1 MKKHIRFLLLISLL
15 VGESISCFSTNKPL
29 VKSDINWP
37 VYLAGQDLVWN
48 HVPQNYYEGA
58 YAGNGLLGTIFYKD
72 VAKPNTIRF
81 EIGRT
86 DVYDHRAGA
95 TNIYER
101 CRLPIGQLLLTSAG
115 NIVKANFR
123 THLWDAEITGE
134 IETTAGRISLLCYVP
149 SGEKVIIVKI
159 KTTSGEKQAAF
170 SLRPE
175 QGNSSRQRFRPKPD
189 YVPNPPF
196 KIEKTG
202 GIEVVTQPLL
212 AGDDYATAWDE
223 VQESDSTRSVF
234 VTVANRWAEKKVPAT
249 GSAADAIA
257 TLKAARKKSEAAM
270 QKAHRQRWHSYY
282 PASFAT
288 FPDPRLESFYWIQ
301 QYRVG
306 SAGHPGQPPIDL
318 LGPWYLPSVWQAFW
332 LNLNVQLTYYFTGVT
347 NHTDME
353 EPLYNLLDRHAN
365 KLSLNVPEPF
375 RNECAAI
382 LNPAGYEDLSGEVF
396 LTADTA
402 SQKPMNIIVLPWL
415 VQQYYTHYRFTMDDK
430 RLRENLYPLM
440 KKAFAVYLRILYKG
454 GDGKYHLPLTFSDE
468 YGNDK
473 DASMNIALAR
483 WGFKTL
489 IDCAKRLKID
499 DADLPRWKDALTN
512 MVDYP
517 VDERGVRI
525 GRNLSFTRAHRHY
538 SHLFAIFP
546 FYETNI
552 DNRPEMIPVWKKTV
566 ENFTN
571 IDGDNCMFKFTGA
584 SSVWAALGNGNEA
597 LHWLNRSLEFMPN
610 NAPTITPNGF
620 YSESGPPT
628 FESPASS
635 VRSALDMLIQ
645 SWGNKIRVFPSL
657 PDAWTDVCFH
667 NMRAEGAFRV
677 SASRKKGK
685 TQFIS
690 ITSLAGEPCIL
701 KTDIANPIVSGKTQY
716 KIQKQGENEYLIPI
730 KKGET
735 VVIVPQYTKPDL
747 TIRPLPSTSKNHY
760 WGGKID

>member
-1 MKKHIRFLLLISLL
+1 MKKYIAYFTLIIFLFLGINN
-15 VGESISCFSTNKPL
+15 CFSANNSP
-29 VKSDINWP
+29 VKLDLNWSE
-37 VYLAGQDLVWN
+37 YLAKQDLVWN
-48 HVPQNYYEGA
+48 SIPKNYFEGA
-58 YAGNGLLGTIFYKD
+58 YVGNGLLGTILYKD
-72 VAKPNTIRF
+72 AAKPNTIRF

-86 DVYDHRAGA
+86 DVYDHRTGA

-115 NIVKANFR
+115 NVVKANFR

-134 IETTAGRISLLCYVP
+134 IETSAGRISLLCYVP

-159 KTTSGEKQAAF
+159 KTSMGEQKATF
-170 SLRPE
+170 SFRPE
-175 QGNSSRQRFRPKPD
+175 QGNSARHRFRPKAD

-196 KIEKTG
+196 VVEKTDD
-202 GIEVVTQPLL
+202 IEVITQPLL
-212 AGDDYATAWDE
+212 VGDDYATAWNE
-223 VQESDSTRSVF
+223 VLERDSTRSVY
-234 VTVANRWAEKKVPAT
+234 VTVANRWAEKKIPSK

-270 QKAHRQRWHSYY
+270 KKAHRQRWHNYY

-306 SAGHPGQPPIDL
+306 SAGHAGQPPIDL

-353 EPLYNLLDRHAN
+353 EPLYNLLDRHAD
-365 KLSLNVPEPF
+365 KLSRNVPEPF

-382 LNPAGYEDLSGEVF
+382 LNPAGYDDLSGDVF
-396 LTADTA
+396 LTSDTA

-415 VQQYYTHYRFTMDDK
+415 VQQYYTHYRFTMDEK
-430 RLRENLYPLM
+430 RLRNHIYPLM

-454 GDGKYHLPLTFSDE
+454 SDGKYHLPLTFSDE

-473 DASMNIALAR
+473 DVSMNIALAR

-489 IDCAKRLKID
+489 IDCNERLKMA
-499 DADLPRWKDALTN
+499 DADLPRWKDALAN
-512 MVDYP
+512 MVEYP

-525 GRNLSFTRAHRHY
+525 GRNLSFNRGHRHY
-538 SHLFAIFP
+538 SHMFAIFP
-546 FYETNI
+546 LYETNL
-552 DNRPEMIPVWKKTV
+552 DNCPEMIPVWKKTV

-597 LHWLNRSLEFMPN
+597 LHWLNRSMEFMPN

-635 VRSALDMLIQ
+635 VRSALDMLLQ
-645 SWGNKIRVFPSL
+645 SWGNKIRVFPAL
-657 PDAWTDVCFH
+657 PDAWTDVSFH
-667 NMRAEGAFRV
+667 KLRAEGAFLV
-677 SASRKKGK
+677 SATRQKGK
-685 TQFIS
+685 TRFVS
-690 ITSLAGEPCIL
+690 ITSLAGEPCII
-701 KTDIANPIVSGKTQY
+701 KTDIIKPIIYGNNKNRL
-716 KIQKQGENEYLIPI
+716 QKMNENEYQISI

-735 VVIVPQYTKPDL
+735 VVLIPSNETPDL
-747 TIRPLPSTSKNHY
+747 TIRPLPSSSNIHY
-760 WGGKID
+760 WGGK